1 MKKRMKHAQ
10 NVRSELTNPCKDKQ
24 DVFPVAQ
31 TSPPPLMEQWKSQT
45 VLVMS
50 SIFCF
55 GSVLSRVTF
64 CFHIVKEFY
73 AEVFQRV

>member
-10 NVRSELTNPCKDKQ
+10 NVRSELTNLCKDKQ

-31 TSPPPLMEQWKSQT
+31 TSQQPLMEQWKSQT

-73 AEVFQRV
+73 TEVFQRV

>member
-10 NVRSELTNPCKDKQ
+10 NVRSELTNLCKDKQ

-31 TSPPPLMEQWKSQT
+31 TSQQPLMEQWKSQT

-50 SIFCF
+50 SIVF
-55 GSVLSRVTF
+55 LAR
-64 CFHIVKEFY
+64 FY
-73 AEVFQRV
+73 LG